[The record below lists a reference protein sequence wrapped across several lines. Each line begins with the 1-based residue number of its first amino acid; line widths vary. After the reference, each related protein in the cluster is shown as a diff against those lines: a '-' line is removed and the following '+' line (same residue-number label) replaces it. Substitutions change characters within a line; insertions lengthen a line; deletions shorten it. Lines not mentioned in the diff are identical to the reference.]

1 MNQRMKKPLLFFVAA
16 LGFGSAQAQCTPD
29 PLYTD
34 SVFGVWPDTVENFKA
49 AFLDQFY
56 SDTLNLIVPLNASEI
71 PADPPY
77 PPVDIDSI
85 QLVSVDGLPAG
96 LTISCLSQTV
106 ASCTYLPTQL
116 GCGLIEGTPTVSGT
130 YPLELNVL
138 AWFTIVIVG
147 PIAVSQDITFTGYDI
162 VVNEVNTGIAAN
174 VQPGLA
180 NVRNM
185 PNPFSSRT
193 TIEWYGGRAGETSV
207 RVFNMVGEE
216 LWVQRVQGRSG
227 ANKVTFDGADLP
239 AGVYLYKVESGSD
252 TFTGRMALQR

>member
-1 MNQRMKKPLLFFVAA
+1 MNQRMKKAVLLIITV
-16 LGFGSAQAQCTPD
+16 LGMGSAQAQCTPD
-29 PLYTD
+29 PLYAD
-34 SVFGVWPDTVENFKA
+34 SIFGVWPDTVENFKA
-49 AFLDQFY
+49 AFLNQFY
-56 SDTLNLIVPLNASEI
+56 SDTLNLIVPLNAGDI

-77 PPVDIDSI
+77 PAVDIDSI
-85 QLVSVDGLPAG
+85 QLVSVDGLPAN
-96 LTISCLSQTV
+96 LAISCNSQTV

-116 GCGLIEGTPTVSGT
+116 GCGLIEGTPTVAGI

-138 AWFTIVIVG
+138 AWFTIVIIQ
-147 PIAVSQDITFTGYDI
+147 PIAVSQAITFTGYEI
-162 VVNEVNTGIAAN
+162 VVNEINTGLATNA
-174 VQPGLA
+174 QPGLA

-193 TIEWYGGRAGETSV
+193 YIEWQVGRAGEARV

-216 LWVQRVQGRSG
+216 LWTQRVQAKAG
-227 ANKVTFDGADLP
+227 ANKVTFEGGDLP